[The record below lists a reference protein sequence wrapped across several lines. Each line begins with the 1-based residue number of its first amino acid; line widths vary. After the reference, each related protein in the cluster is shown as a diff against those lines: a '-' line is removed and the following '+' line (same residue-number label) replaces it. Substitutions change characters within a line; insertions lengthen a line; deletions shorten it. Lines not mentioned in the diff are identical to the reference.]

1 MNYFKG
7 ENFLIEVPDTTIRI
21 GESYTIYLK
30 IATDYGFIDEAKV
43 IINQQKETNEK
54 EIRMNYITT
63 EKNMNIFTCDIPLQ
77 NLGLYYF
84 CLKLVINGNT
94 TWIKNDIQNKC
105 ACITDENKAYWT
117 ITVYEKDFE
126 VPNWAKG
133 KIMYQIFPDRFYK
146 SNNYVPIPIDERIT
160 KKWGDTPNWHVIKTE
175 GADGNNTSEGNS
187 DNYNNDFFMGNLKGI
202 KEKLD
207 YLKDLS
213 VEIIYLNPIFFSQSN
228 HRYDTTDYEMVDP
241 YLGTNNDL
249 KELCDEAHK
258 KGIKIILDGVFNHT
272 GNDSKYFNEFK
283 KYNSVGAF
291 QGEESP
297 YYSWYKKNDNGNF
310 TYWWG
315 FKNLPVCDGNN
326 TEWQNFVYGKGG
338 IIDKWFELGIDG
350 LRLDVADEL
359 TDDFIE
365 NIRNAVKRN
374 KTDGF
379 ILGEVWENAITKEG
393 NGKQR
398 TYLLGNGLDSVMNY
412 PFTNAILKYV
422 RFGRFDYLIETI
434 DDIMTEYPKEAVNSI
449 MNSLS
454 THDITRA
461 MTTLVGK
468 GVQNSRYNFIWDVPF
483 SIEWQFSNDSL
494 TDDEYEKAKQLFKI
508 ATVIQYF
515 LPGNP
520 CIYYGDE
527 VGLYG
532 YKDPFNR
539 KCFPWDNIDNELH
552 NFFVKL
558 GKIHKTNSFLESAE
572 LKIVKADNDVFIFE
586 RFESEDE
593 LDNLN
598 KHKHTKRMLIAVN
611 RSENDISIE
620 LPEIYN
626 NWNNVFEINSS
637 DNLLKKYGIIIRIVK

>member
-30 IATDYGFIDEAKV
+30 IATDYGFVDEAKV
-43 IINQQKETNEK
+43 IINQQKGTNEK

-63 EKNMNIFTCDIPLQ
+63 EKNMNIFACDIPLE

-84 CLKLVINGNT
+84 CIKLVINGNT
-94 TWIKNDIQNKC
+94 KWLKNDIENKC
-105 ACITDENKAYWT
+105 ACITTENKVYWT

-126 VPNWAKG
+126 VPDWAKG

-146 SNNYVPIPIDERIT
+146 SNNYVPIPMDGRIT
-160 KKWGDTPNWHVIKTE
+160 KEWGDTPNWHLVKTDDFDE
-175 GADGNNTSEGNS
+175 NNQ

-249 KELCDEAHK
+249 KELCDDAHK

-272 GNDSKYFNEFK
+272 GNDSKYFNELK

-291 QGEESP
+291 QGQESP
-297 YYSWYKKNDNGNF
+297 YYSWYKKNDKGNF

-326 TEWQNFVYGKGG
+326 PEWQNFIYGKGG

-365 NIRNAVKRN
+365 NIRTAVKRN
-374 KTDGF
+374 KPDGF

-393 NGKQR
+393 YGQQR

-434 DDIMTEYPKEAVNSI
+434 DDILTEYPKEAINSV

-468 GVQNSRYNFIWDVPF
+468 GVQNSRYNLIWDVPF
-483 SIEWQFSNDSL
+483 SREWQFSNDSF
-494 TDDEYEKAKQLFKI
+494 TKEEYEEAKQLFKI

-539 KCFPWDNIDNELH
+539 KCFPWDNIDVELH
-552 NFFVKL
+552 SFFKKL
-558 GKIHKTNSFLESAE
+558 GKIHKTNDFLENAE
-572 LKIVKADNDVFIFE
+572 LRIVRADNDVFVFE

-593 LDNLN
+593 MDGFSKR
-598 KHKHTKRMLIAVN
+598 KHLKRMLIAVN

-620 LPEIYN
+620 IPEVYN
-626 NWNNVFEINSS
+626 SRNNVFEINSY
-637 DNLLKKYGIIIRIVK
+637 DNLLKKYGIIIRTVK